1 VATVIANRLVNRMG
15 IVHPFELAEEEG
27 TSLDQVAA
35 AFVVASELL
44 GLDEIWAALD
54 SARMPE
60 EARLALFDRAAM
72 ALRSHMA
79 DLLRARGSTISP
91 ATAIGDLKRS
101 IGTLERQVDQLLAED
116 TRDHAERIAHD
127 LTAIGAPD
135 KHARM
140 VARLFAMDGAIG
152 LACLAR

>member
-1 VATVIANRLVNRMG
+1 
-15 IVHPFELAEEEG
+15 
-27 TSLDQVAA
+27 
-35 AFVVASELL
+35 LL

-79 DLLRARGSTISP
+79 DLLRARGSSISP
-91 ATAIGDLKRS
+91 AAAIADLKGP
-101 IGTLERQVDQLLAED
+101 IAALERQVDELLAED
-116 TRDHAERIAHD
+116 TRDHAERIAQE
-127 LTAIGAPD
+127 LTEIGAPE

-152 LACLAR
+152 LACLARDSGIEP